1 MHVGRNA
8 IDVGM
13 PRRRSH
19 VHVAI
24 VSAVKRLS
32 SPQQAVHDSQQT
44 FIIEQREEEIAVV
57 LDKRTH
63 NIAFFAIEI
72 GATPITA
79 E

>member
-24 VSAVKRLS
+24 VSAGKEAVFA
-32 SPQQAVHDSQQT
+32 QQAVHDPQQT

-72 GATPITA
+72 DATPITA